1 MIEDASV
8 LGVPLDLRPAMS
20 WFDSQ
25 SPTTVAI
32 KGRLPLLAV
41 AAALGCLP
49 MVIAVAED
57 KILPAAVAEGP
68 LSKQEVENFLQD
80 LDHDQ
85 FVIRE
90 NASRKLLLAG
100 PEVFDLL
107 AATADDVKP
116 EAASRALQVLLAKS
130 RSENHAEAVAALQR
144 VAELQNW
151 PAHRRAAEQRMDS
164 MAEQIA
170 VAEVQRLG
178 GLARE
183 LRKNVHGDSV
193 IARLHIGEDWQGGN
207 EGFKQ
212 IGRLKSLEFLT
223 VYYADIS
230 DEAIATL
237 AELPRLQQVQLYGT
251 DATLEGVAKLRA
263 KLPQT
268 DIQLRKGA
276 LLGVRGSIAGGIH
289 GGALVDEVQPN
300 TAAQRAGLQNGDLI
314 IKFNG
319 NPIAD
324 FNGLTDHISRFKPSE
339 KAKLTVRRGGEEF
352 ETEVEFGRWRVDQFE
367 Q

>member
-1 MIEDASV
+1 
-8 LGVPLDLRPAMS
+8 MS
-20 WFDSQ
+20 WYDSQ
-25 SPTTVAI
+25 PPTTVTLLR
-32 KGRLPLLAV
+32 RLPLLAV
-41 AAALGCLP
+41 AAAIGCLP
-49 MVIAVAED
+49 MAIAAAED
-57 KILPAAVAEGP
+57 EIPPAAVAEGP

-90 NASRKLLLAG
+90 NATRKLLLTG
-100 PEVFDLL
+100 PEMFDLL

-116 EAASRALQVLLAKS
+116 EAAARALHVLLAKS

-144 VAELQNW
+144 VAELRSW

-170 VAEVQRLG
+170 VEEVQRLG

-212 IGRLKSLEFLT
+212 QVSRLKSLEVLT

-230 DEAIATL
+230 DEALATL
-237 AELPRLQQVQLYGT
+237 AELPGLQQVQLYGT

-276 LLGVRGSIAGGIH
+276 LLGVKGSIAGGIH

-324 FNGLTDHISRFKPSE
+324 FTGLTDHISRFKPSE